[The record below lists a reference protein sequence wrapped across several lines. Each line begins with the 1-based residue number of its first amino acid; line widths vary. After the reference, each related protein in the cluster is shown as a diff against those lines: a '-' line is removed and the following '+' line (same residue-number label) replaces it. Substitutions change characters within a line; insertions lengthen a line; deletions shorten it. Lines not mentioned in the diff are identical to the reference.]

1 MSCVLRRSRAIVK
14 VIFSES
20 IVRHFRIFKRLWP
33 IVYDAIL
40 MVYGFLE
47 RH

>member
-14 VIFSES
+14 VSFSES
-20 IVRHFRIFKRLWP
+20 IVRQFRIFKTLVP

-40 MVYGFLE
+40 MVYGLLE
-47 RH
+47 SR